1 MPKANTMYMVLRF
14 VVYGAIGWITE
25 VLWTGMGS
33 LLAGDPRL
41 RSYTYLWMFPIYGG
55 AVFLEVVHDNI
66 RNWNWF
72 ARGLLYMILIFSI
85 EYTAGWV
92 IREFVGVSPWVYSNR
107 FSIDGLIRVDYAP
120 VWFAAGL
127 AFEKIHDFLDKRL
140 VSL

>member
-1 MPKANTMYMVLRF
+1 MYMVLRF

-72 ARGLLYMILIFSI
+72 ARGLLYMVLCGLLQAWHLKKSMIFSI
-85 EYTAGWV
+85 SGWYLCNTAP
-92 IREFVGVSPWVYSNR
+92 I
-107 FSIDGLIRVDYAP
+107 SI
-120 VWFAAGL
+120 
-127 AFEKIHDFLDKRL
+127 
-140 VSL
+140 